1 MQSSRNL
8 LKQSIGYDDEE
19 NSIKLKKTAMEN
31 SSLQVTL
38 SQAGSSKTN
47 PNDAKELVREE
58 PMVLDDSRQ

>member
-19 NSIKLKKTAMEN
+19 NSIKLKKTATEN

-38 SQAGSSKTN
+38 SQASSSKTN

-58 PMVLDDSRQ
+58 PMALDD